1 MAALGPSLTIRS
13 FSKVNLYLEVVNQRK
28 DNYHNLRTLF
38 ARISLTDSISLKTR
52 LKDSLIKIKCDN
64 ALVPLDERNVC
75 ARSAKLLQQRFN
87 LKRGV
92 DITIKKRVPVAAGL
106 GGGSANAAAV
116 LLGLNRLWGLR
127 LSRNELVKLA
137 GKVGSDV
144 PFFIYE
150 EKFGQG
156 SLRGDKITPLKAL
169 SGLKLW
175 FVLIFPGI
183 HVSTPL
189 IFKHWDVASAK
200 RQRSKTGFQ
209 CKNSHLTGLT
219 IPRHNVNILTSELKD
234 KGSNLAP
241 EFLFNGLEPV
251 TIKLYPEVKLAKN
264 ALFKEG
270 LKRVLM
276 SGSGPA
282 VFAICS
288 GRSQAKLLSKKIQD
302 QNKTW
307 AVFSVSTV

>member
-1 MAALGPSLTIRS
+1 MAAAVSSLTVQS
-13 FSKVNLYLEVVNQRK
+13 FSKVNLYLEVVNKRK
-28 DNYHNLRTLF
+28 DGFHNLKTLF
-38 ARISLTDSISLKTR
+38 ARISLTDQINLKTR
-52 LKDSLIKIKCDN
+52 AKDNLIKIRCDN

-75 ARSAKLLQQRFN
+75 VRSAKLLQQRFN
-87 LKRGV
+87 LKQGL
-92 DITIKKRVPVAAGL
+92 DIAIKKRIPVAAGL
-106 GGGSANAAAV
+106 GGGSGNAAAV

-127 LSRNELVKLA
+127 LSRDELAKLA

-156 SLRGDKITPLKAL
+156 SLRGDKILPLKEL

-175 FVLIFPGI
+175 LVLVFPGI
-183 HVSTPL
+183 HASTPL
-189 IFKHWDVASAK
+189 IFKQWDASMGKKHGPKA
-200 RQRSKTGFQ
+200 GFLR
-209 CKNSHLTGLT
+209 KNSHLTGLT
-219 IPRHNVNILTSELKD
+219 MPRHNVNILTSELKD
-234 KGSNLAP
+234 KGSNLP
-241 EFLFNGLEPV
+241 PDFLFNGLEPA
-251 TIKLYPEVKLAKN
+251 TIKLYPEVKLARN
-264 ALFKEG
+264 ALLKEG

-302 QNKTW
+302 QNRAW